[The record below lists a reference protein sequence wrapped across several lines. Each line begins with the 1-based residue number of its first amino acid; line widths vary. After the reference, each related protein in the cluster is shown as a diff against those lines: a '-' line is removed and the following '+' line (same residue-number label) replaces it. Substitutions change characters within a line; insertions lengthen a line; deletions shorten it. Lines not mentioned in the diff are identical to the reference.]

1 MGMHYH
7 VPECRAKRLF
17 SDFHQVMAQNF
28 TEFSSVL
35 FSVPLICILLCKT
48 RCVGILL
55 LITRTSVPPATHT
68 HTHTYIYIYRR
79 GGGG

>member
-7 VPECRAKRLF
+7 VPECHAKRLF

-28 TEFSSVL
+28 TEFLSVL
-35 FSVPLICILLCKT
+35 LSVPLICIFLCKT

-55 LITRTSVPPATHT
+55 LITRTSAPLPP
-68 HTHTYIYIYRR
+68 THTYIGR
-79 GGGG
+79 GGGGLS